1 MGLGEMNFR
10 TLNWWAILTAAAS
23 AFLVGGL
30 WYSPAL
36 FGSIW
41 KRVNGFA
48 KDQPPP
54 AGGKIFASSFVLSL
68 VMAFNLAMFLN
79 DPKTT
84 LAWGATAGF
93 LAGFGWVLMGIA
105 IVSVFERRPWSYVL
119 VNGGYLT
126 VALIL
131 MGAILGAWR

>member
-1 MGLGEMNFR
+1 MNMA
-10 TLNWWAILTAAAS
+10 TLNWLAILAAAVS

-36 FGSIW
+36 FGRLW
-41 KRVNGFA
+41 KKSNGFGETEPA
-48 KDQPPP
+48 P
-54 AGGKIFASSFVLSL
+54 AGPQTFAISFVLSL
-68 VMAFNLAMFLN
+68 IMAFNLAMFLN
-79 DPKTT
+79 DPKTN
-84 LAWGATAGF
+84 AVWGATAGF

-105 IVSVFERRPWSYVL
+105 IVCQFERRPWSYVI

-126 VALIL
+126 VALVL

>member
-1 MGLGEMNFR
+1 MNFH
-10 TLNWWAILTAAAS
+10 TLNIWAILAAAIS

-30 WYSPAL
+30 WYSPVV
-36 FGSIW
+36 FGAAW
-41 KRVNGFA
+41 KKANRFA
-48 KDQPPP
+48 AGEPPP
-54 AGGKIFASSFVLSL
+54 ASGKIFAISFVLSL

-79 DPKTT
+79 DPKTN

-93 LAGFGWVLMGIA
+93 LAGFGWVTMAIG
-105 IVSVFERRPWSYVL
+105 IVSLFERRPWTYVL

-126 VALIL
+126 VSLVL

>member
-1 MGLGEMNFR
+1 MNFQ
-10 TLNWWAILTAAAS
+10 TLNWWAILASAAS

-36 FGSIW
+36 FGSLW
-41 KRVNGFA
+41 KRANGFR
-48 KDQPPP
+48 KDEPPP
-54 AGGKIFASSFVLSL
+54 PGAKIFGLAFVLSL
-68 VMAFNLAMFLN
+68 VMALNLAMFLN

-105 IVSVFERRPWSYVL
+105 IVSLFERRPWSYVL
-119 VNGGYLT
+119 INGGYVT
-126 VALIL
+126 VALVA
-131 MGAILGAWR
+131 MGAIL